1 MRAIEFIPEKSL
13 IEVTTEELE
22 SINRGLK
29 DFDEG
34 NIHFHETARKIYGK
48 YLSNQGST

>member
-1 MRAIEFIPEKSL
+1 MESLEFISL
-13 IEVTTEELE
+13 ESFAEVTKKELE

-34 NIHFHETARKIYGK
+34 NIHSHETARKIYEK
-48 YLSNQGST
+48 YLSNLEST

>member
-1 MRAIEFIPEKSL
+1 MESIEFIPVESL
-13 IEVTTEELE
+13 IEVTKKELE

-34 NIHFHETARKIYGK
+34 NIHSHETALKIYGK
-48 YLSNQGST
+48 YLSNIECT

>member
-1 MRAIEFIPEKSL
+1 MESIEFIPEKSL

-22 SINRGLK
+22 SIDRGLK

-34 NIHFHETARKIYGK
+34 NFHCHETVQKIYEK
-48 YLSNQGST
+48 YLSDMEST

>member
-1 MRAIEFIPEKSL
+1 MRAIEFKSEESL
-13 IEVTTEELE
+13 IMVTTEELE

-34 NIHFHETARKIYGK
+34 NIHSHDTARKFYGK
-48 YLSNQGST
+48 YLSNLEST